1 VAVSLASVL
10 RVPDETA
17 AQRVGGRWAAAT
29 ADGAYHQFEDES
41 GVSEVGERIMDLVD
55 GRRSV
60 GEIVAV
66 LCEEFDVE
74 RSQCERDTLA
84 FVTGLVEKQV
94 LEAIAQNS

>member
-1 VAVSLASVL
+1 MAVSLASVL
-10 RVPDETA
+10 RVPVETA

-29 ADGAYHQFEDES
+29 PDGGYHQFEDER

-60 GEIVAV
+60 EEIVAM

-74 RSQCERDTLA
+74 RVACERETLA
-84 FVTGLVEKQV
+84 FVGDLVKKQV
-94 LEAIAQNS
+94 LEAVR